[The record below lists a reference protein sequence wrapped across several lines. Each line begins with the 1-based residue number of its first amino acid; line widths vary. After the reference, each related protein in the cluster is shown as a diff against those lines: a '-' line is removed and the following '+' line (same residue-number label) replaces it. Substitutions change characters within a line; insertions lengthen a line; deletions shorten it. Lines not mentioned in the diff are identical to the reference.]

1 MPKMEPIKISSYSK
15 GYGRPETGLS
25 NQSAMQFATARA
37 EQLSQRDMR
46 DLKMREAG
54 ATIEK
59 YFGSNAPL
67 ISAMLGNIDV
77 ETGGTFDFQQ
87 QQKGGNGYGLFQY
100 DFHKPFYKKFLNENN
115 LTDGVDSQVRYAY
128 ENIYGDL
135 QNVLGSG
142 NAEKL
147 RKSFKTSQGPIKL
160 SDDIMNIF
168 LRPGVPHADRR
179 RESARMHSLAITPA
193 KE

>member
-1 MPKMEPIKISSYSK
+1 MPEIKPIKISSYSK
-15 GYGRPETGLS
+15 GYGRPETGSS

-37 EQLSQRDMR
+37 EQLQQREMR

-87 QQKGGNGYGLFQY
+87 KQEGGNGYGLFQF
-100 DFHKPFYKKFLNENN
+100 DFHKPFYKKFLNQNN
-115 LTDGVDSQVRYAY
+115 LTDSVDSQVRYTY
-128 ENIYGDL
+128 ENIYGGL
-135 QNVLGSG
+135 QDVLGSG
-142 NAEKL
+142 NAKKL
-147 RKSFKTSQGPIKL
+147 RKSFETLKDPIKL

-193 KE
+193 K